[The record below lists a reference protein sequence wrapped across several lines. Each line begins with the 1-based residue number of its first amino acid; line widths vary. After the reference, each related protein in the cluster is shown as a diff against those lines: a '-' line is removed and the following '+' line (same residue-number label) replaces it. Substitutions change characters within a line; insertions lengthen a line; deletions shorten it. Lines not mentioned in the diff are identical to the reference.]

1 MLQRAINGLKPLM
14 RAALGADK
22 FSGADM
28 HRLTVA
34 RLSPGALVGAV
45 SASAI
50 AATLP
55 VGPLRLPAASP
66 PTALAAPA
74 PGEHRA
80 STAAHR
86 AAEAGA
92 TSTSWTAVAE
102 EEIPADEESSNWSGY
117 EETGPGA
124 HFTEVAASWA
134 VPQLEANITG
144 FSSTWVGVDGTGT
157 PDLIQAGTEQ
167 DWTTSGPVYYAWYEL
182 LPGSAV
188 DLGDV
193 HPGDKVTASIKQV
206 LPSKWVISV
215 VDTTSGEAWDEQVS
229 YSAVADSVEWVVEA
243 PTSTASKTVEPLADF
258 GSVTFSDLSVRGT
271 NSANFT
277 ASPVYLVHPGDGL
290 VEAYPGPYIAATGS
304 FTDYFGS
311 PTGALVTE
319 PAKIAVKVATAAASS
334 QEVPPGNGYW
344 IAGPD
349 GEVAA
354 FGDASRFG
362 VPSKLSLREP
372 VVAVVPAQGYRGYWL
387 VARDG
392 GVFGFGAAP
401 YLGSLPALAKQL
413 GPTKAAKLSIPI
425 TGATPSPDG
434 RGFLLVSADGGVY
447 AFGDA
452 QFAGSCASSRTCRAP
467 AVAIVAGP
475 SGQGY
480 WVLLAGCQ
488 LVAFGNVTT
497 FPTGSCEAYATK
509 KAQQAVAAVPT
520 PDGRGMWVLLRN
532 GAIFALGDARLFG
545 NWAPSPPTS
554 AVPSPAVALVP
565 SRLGSGAWVVFADGT
580 VQAYGAAP
588 KLAQQG
594 PGLVGPAAAAA
605 GW

>member
-1 MLQRAINGLKPLM
+1 
-14 RAALGADK
+14 
-22 FSGADM
+22 M
-28 HRLTVA
+28 HRPTVA
-34 RLSPGALVGAV
+34 RLNPGAFVKAV

-55 VGPLRLPAASP
+55 VGPLELPAASP
-66 PTALAAPA
+66 PPALVARALGGYRASAAPQ
-74 PGEHRA
+74 RA
-80 STAAHR
+80 T
-86 AAEAGA
+86 EAGA
-92 TSTSWTAVAE
+92 AASTSPTALTQG
-102 EEIPADEESSNWSGY
+102 EIPADEESSNWSGY

-124 HFTEVAASWA
+124 HFTEVAAGWT
-134 VPQLEANITG
+134 VPKLEADDVTG
-144 FSSTWVGVDGTGT
+144 YSSTWVGVDGTGT

-167 DWTTSGPVYYAWYEL
+167 DSTTSGPVYYAWYEL

-193 HPGDKVTASIKQV
+193 HPGDKVTASIAQA
-206 LPSKWVISV
+206 LPNKWLISV
-215 VDTTSGEAWDEQVS
+215 ADTTSGKAWDQQVS
-229 YSAVADSVEWVVEA
+229 YTAVADSVEWIVEA
-243 PTSTASKTVEPLADF
+243 PTSTASKTVEPLAAF
-258 GSVTFSDLSVRGT
+258 GSVTFSNLSVRGT
-271 NSANFT
+271 NIADLT
-277 ASPVYLVHPGDGL
+277 ASPVYLLHPGDGL

-311 PTGALVTE
+311 PTGALVTA
-319 PAKIAVKVATAAASS
+319 PAKIAVRVATAAASS
-334 QEVPPGNGYW
+334 QQLPPGNGYW
-344 IAGPD
+344 LAGPD

-362 VPSKLSLREP
+362 KPSKLNLREP
-372 VVAVVPAQGYRGYWL
+372 VVAVVPAAGYRGYWL

-401 YLGSLPALAKQL
+401 YLGSLPALAKDL
-413 GPTKAAKLSIPI
+413 GPIKEPKFSLPI

-434 RGFLLVSADGGVY
+434 KGFLLVSADGSVY

-452 QFAGSCASSRTCRAP
+452 HFAGSCASSHTCPAQ

-480 WVLLAGCQ
+480 WVVFAGCQ
-488 LVAFGNVTT
+488 LVAFGNVTKLSS
-497 FPTGSCEAYATK
+497 GSCETYASKT
-509 KAQQAVAAVPT
+509 AQHAVAAVPT
-520 PDGRGMWVLLRN
+520 PDGLGMWVLLRN

-545 NWAPSPPTS
+545 NWAPSPPIS

-565 SRLGSGAWVVFADGT
+565 SRSGSGAWVVFADGAA
-580 VQAYGAAP
+580 QAYGAAP
-588 KLAQQG
+588 KLKQQG
-594 PGLVGPAAAAA
+594 AGQVVPVAAAA